1 MVDFHVRACRRRS
14 GPALS
19 LALLAP
25 LIGLAGCALAVLQQG
40 AQGWYLMS
48 ALLVGTT
55 VALLLV
61 FRAGHRAWLSEG
73 ILQIDDQGAACWE
86 SDAPASSGRFEPRQW
101 FAGFGLIWI
110 EGAVGMHRHR
120 MLVSS
125 AQLSDTDRARL
136 QRWLRWLDRGGTSC
150 KRAGESRS
158 SFDPQ

>member
-1 MVDFHVRACRRRS
+1 MGDFHVRACRRRS

-19 LALLAP
+19 LALIAP

-40 AQGWYLMS
+40 ARESSLIS
-48 ALLVGTT
+48 AWWVGIT

-61 FRAGHRAWLSEG
+61 LRAGYVPWLSEG
-73 ILQIDDQGAACWE
+73 VLRIDGEGVACWE

-120 MLVSS
+120 VLVSC
-125 AQLSDTDRARL
+125 AQLTETDRSRL
-136 QRWLRWLDRGGTSC
+136 QRWLRWLDRGGAAC
-150 KRAGESRS
+150 KSTGASRS
-158 SFDPQ
+158 SPDPQ